1 MSVGTPS
8 DSARS
13 ATRLSAAA
21 LVWSAGLVLAAL
33 VWPAYSTSAMSGDGV
48 TLGHATLV
56 QAHGAGA
63 LLLMAI
69 PLVMSGVVLAAM
81 RMRRAGVR
89 WAGWAGVAS
98 WTAIG
103 VLAIESVAGIA
114 TIGLFILPVP
124 ILLAI
129 ATRRDGRPASTP
141 TGRRSRGRTRRP
153 TRPASRS
160 DSLSGR

>member
-1 MSVGTPS
+1 M
-8 DSARS
+8 
-13 ATRLSAAA
+13 RLSAAA
-21 LVWSAGLVLAAL
+21 LVWSAGLIVAAL

-56 QAHGAGA
+56 QAHGARA

-81 RMRRAGVR
+81 RMRRAGAR
-89 WAGWAGVAS
+89 GAGWAGAVS

-103 VLAIESVAGIA
+103 LLAIESVAGIA

-124 ILLAI
+124 ILLAV
-129 ATRRDGRPASTP
+129 ATRRGGRPARDAHRTAVARPDASTD
-141 TGRRSRGRTRRP
+141 
-153 TRPASRS
+153 ASGI
-160 DSLSGR
+160 SL